1 MTPVMMWL
9 PVDQPFYG
17 FIVAVVLWIATGA
30 MLVAFGLRQGRIMMV
45 SVGVHIML
53 PIIGMVMAFWTVS
66 AFLNG
71 KIPGSM

>member
-1 MTPVMMWL
+1 MMWL